1 MLDVY
6 KDIFIWLVHHGKM
19 LVESKQDP
27 LSLSEIVCRIFFRLI
42 NNFWNE
48 LAALIMRSLFMT
60 EINFQLVNVNEQGLY
75 WSFSVL
81 LNSFRQNIILIYL
94 LSAKHHYFPP
104 VPKFVSQ
111 ANSFWHI
118 SMKLF
123 ISLLMCF
130 LNLKSPS
137 STLLCWKVTNGRNG
151 YRSYLT

>member
-1 MLDVY
+1 MFDVY

-27 LSLSEIVCRIFFRLI
+27 LSLSEIVYRIFFRLI
-42 NNFWNE
+42 NNFWDD

-81 LNSFRQNIILIYL
+81 LNSFRRNIIPIYL
-94 LSAKHHYFPP
+94 LSAKHHYFPA

-111 ANSFWHI
+111 ANSFGIYRWNC
-118 SMKLF
+118 
-123 ISLLMCF
+123 SLAFWCV
-130 LNLKSPS
+130 S
-137 STLLCWKVTNGRNG
+137 
-151 YRSYLT
+151 